1 MWLESAGRPVAADLS
16 IMHRVADF
24 RDRPVTHRHPTPE
37 SMSTPSPRPALV
49 VLAAGLARRYG
60 RTKQLDTVGPS
71 GGALLDYAIRDARA
85 AGFGEVV
92 LVIRPGME
100 RDVAAHLSSVHGDA
114 GFARFAEQRRDD
126 LTAGAGPDRETP
138 WGTGHAVLAARSLVT
153 GPFAVCNADDYY
165 GPEAWRAL
173 AEHLA
178 ASPEAAVVAYPV
190 ESTLSASGGV
200 SRAALV
206 QHDDGTLRS
215 IRELHE
221 VTAGPGG
228 VTGRDVDGREYVI
241 SPDTPVSMN
250 LWGFPASVLPA
261 LEERFREFL
270 RHHAADPSREFLLSD
285 AVGALVAAG
294 DLTVRVLPAGRV
306 WMGMTFP
313 GDRERVAER
322 LAGLPGPHPGP
333 HQRKDS

>member
-1 MWLESAGRPVAADLS
+1 
-16 IMHRVADF
+16 
-24 RDRPVTHRHPTPE
+24 
-37 SMSTPSPRPALV
+37 V

-60 RTKQLDTVGPS
+60 RTKQLDAVGPS

-85 AGFGEVV
+85 AGFGEVI

-100 RDVAAHLSSVHGDA
+100 ADVTAHLEAVHGDA
-114 GFARFAEQRRDD
+114 EFARFAEQRQED
-126 LTAGAGPDRETP
+126 LTAGVGAGREKP
-138 WGTGHAVLAARSLVT
+138 WGTGHAVLAARPLVA

-165 GPEAWRAL
+165 GPEAWQAL

-178 ASPEAAVVAYPV
+178 ASSEAAVVAYPV
-190 ESTLSASGGV
+190 ESTLSPRGGV

-206 QHDDGTLRS
+206 QHNDGTLRG

-221 VTAGPGG
+221 LTAGPDG
-228 VTGRDVDGREYVI
+228 VIGRDVDGRTHVI
-241 SPDTPVSMN
+241 PPEAPVSMN
-250 LWGFPASVLPA
+250 LWGFPATALPA

-285 AVGALVAAG
+285 AVGELLASG
-294 DLTVRVLPAGRV
+294 DLTVRVLPAGRG

-313 GDRERVAER
+313 GDRGHVAHF
-322 LAGLPGPHPGP
+322 LADLPGPHPGDP